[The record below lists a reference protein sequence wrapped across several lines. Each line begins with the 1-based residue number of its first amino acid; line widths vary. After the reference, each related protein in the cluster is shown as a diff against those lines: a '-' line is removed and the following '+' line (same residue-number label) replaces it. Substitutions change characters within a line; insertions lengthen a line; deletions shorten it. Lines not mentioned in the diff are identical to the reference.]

1 MNGIININKPKGFTS
16 HDVVARLRRIL
27 STKKIGHT
35 GTLDPDAVGVLP
47 VCVGRA
53 TKVAELLTAAEKQYI
68 AQVTLGAET
77 DTQDASGKV
86 LRTAP
91 VRVGPADIQRAAAQ
105 FTGDIEQIPPM
116 YSAIK
121 QDGKKLY
128 ELARAG
134 VEVERKPRP
143 VRIAGIEI
151 LNLDLAHNRFTMRV
165 DCSKGTYIRTLCQ
178 DMGESLGCYGHMS
191 ELCRTR
197 SGRFF
202 LEDAVTLEQVE
213 AAAGQGDFSFLQPVD
228 RVFEAF
234 PALYLSERKA
244 QKMCNG
250 IRVSTPG
257 MTEGTTYR
265 IYDEKGSF
273 LTISRAED
281 GVLKILK
288 TFYVT

>member
-1 MNGIININKPKGFTS
+1 MNGIINMNKPKGFTS

-47 VCVGRA
+47 ICVGRA

-77 DTQDASGKV
+77 DTQDASGKI
-86 LRTAP
+86 LRTAAVQ
-91 VRVGPADIQRAAAQ
+91 VRPEDIRLAAER

-134 VEVERKPRP
+134 MEVERKPRL
-143 VRIAGIEI
+143 VHIGRIEI
-151 LNLDLAHNRFTMRV
+151 VGLDLEHNRFTMRV

-178 DMGESLGCYGHMS
+178 DMGECLGCYGHMS

-197 SGRFF
+197 SGRFS
-202 LEDAVTLEQVE
+202 LEESVTLEQVE
-213 AAAGQGDFSFLQPVD
+213 AAAGQGDFSFLKPVD
-228 RVFEAF
+228 RVFEEF

-244 QKMCNG
+244 QKLCNG

-257 MTEGTTYR
+257 MTEGITYR
-265 IYDEKGSF
+265 IYDEKGNF

-281 GVLKILK
+281 GVLKTLK